1 MKLPL
6 ENEPTTNQCNVPTQC
21 NVQKTLEFL
30 NRSIC
35 SGSLKTLFKNET
47 ACLASQSW
55 ALYTYDVIVQ

>member
-35 SGSLKTLFKNET
+35 SGSLRTLFNNET
-47 ACLASQSW
+47 ACLDKSEW
-55 ALYTYDVIVQ
+55 GIIYL